1 LKFPWDQGSWLMN
14 SPRIDSY
21 LSISMALL
29 RVSGSIDGQAG
40 HGEVDLILN
49 TQHVALAWPDSQA
62 PATATLIHLVNGMQ
76 VRIQLP
82 FEDAWTL
89 IQRET

>member
-1 LKFPWDQGSWLMN
+1 MD

-21 LSISMALL
+21 LSIRMALL
-29 RVSGSIDGQAG
+29 RVSGSIDGQAC
-40 HGEVDLILN
+40 HSEVDLILN
-49 TQHVALAWPDSQA
+49 TQHVVLASPDSQA
-62 PATATLIHLVNGMQ
+62 PTTATLIHLANGLQ

-82 FEDAWTL
+82 FEDAWML

>member
-1 LKFPWDQGSWLMN
+1 
-14 SPRIDSY
+14 
-21 LSISMALL
+21 MALL

-40 HGEVDLILN
+40 HGEIDLILN
-49 TQHVALAWPDSQA
+49 TQHIVLASPDSQA
-62 PATATLIHLVNGMQ
+62 PTTATLIHLANGIQ

-82 FEDAWTL
+82 FEEVWTL